1 MKTRNIFFLSIVF
14 ILCSCGSSRST
25 SRDRIT
31 VNSFNKI
38 VSGSGID
45 ICFSQSKSN
54 YVEIESGSNI
64 AVDVKDG
71 TLIFTRRAKK
81 TSNREKSTVYIYGNN
96 IEAIILSGGSG
107 FSSDE
112 LKNGKP
118 FSIAASGGSIV
129 RINRL
134 DADDCNLA
142 FSGGA
147 NCDIKQLKSKRVNV
161 ATSGGSD
168 VKVNVDKSSN
178 VNLASSGGS
187 RITASG
193 KAQNVSVSVSGNA
206 DINIT
211 NMKYDNLNTNQ
222 ARSGSIRK

>member
-1 MKTRNIFFLSIVF
+1 MKTRCIFFLSIVF
-14 ILCSCGSSRST
+14 VLCSCGSSRST

-54 YVEIESGSNI
+54 YVEIESGSNV
-64 AVDVKDG
+64 AVEVKDG
-71 TLIFTRRAKK
+71 TLIFNRRGRKS
-81 TSNREKSTVYIYGNN
+81 SNREKSTVYIYGNN

-107 FSSDE
+107 FSSGE

-118 FSIAASGGSIV
+118 FSIAASGGSTV
-129 RINRL
+129 CMNKL
-134 DADDCNLA
+134 DVDDCNLA

-147 NCDIKQLKSKRVNV
+147 NCNIKQLKSKRLNV

-168 VKVNVDKSSN
+168 VNVNIDKSGN
-178 VNLASSGGS
+178 VNFASSGGS

-193 KAQNVSVSVSGNA
+193 KTQNVSVSVSGRS
-206 DINIT
+206 DVNIT
-211 NMKYDNLNTNQ
+211 NLKYDNLNTHQ
-222 ARSGSIRK
+222 SKSSSIRK